1 MNWITTD
8 EVGYILALSGS
19 AAEFLNMSPRGALG
33 QRLPLFITEDRSK
46 LIALVRQGAAGRSI
60 GRLHAL
66 KPRQRRPVRMRIDVS
81 WLPDD
86 HGDRVRLH
94 WIVSAPAR

>member
-8 EVGYILALSGS
+8 EVGYILALS
-19 AAEFLNMSPRGALG
+19 AAAAQFLNMSPREALG
-33 QRLPLFITEDRSK
+33 QRLPLLTTEDRSK
-46 LIALVRQGAAGRSI
+46 LITLVRQGAAGRSI
-60 GRLHAL
+60 GRLHTL
-66 KPRQRRPVRMRIDVS
+66 KPRQRRPVTMRLDVS

-94 WIVSAPAR
+94 WIVSPPAR